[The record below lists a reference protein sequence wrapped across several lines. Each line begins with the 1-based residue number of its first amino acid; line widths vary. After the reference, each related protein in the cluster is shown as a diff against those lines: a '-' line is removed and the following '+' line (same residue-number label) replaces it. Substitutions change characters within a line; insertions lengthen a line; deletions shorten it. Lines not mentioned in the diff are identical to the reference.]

1 MPIVGRTMTMSVE
14 SHRTTGAMRP
24 ERRSMGPT
32 RSNLPAAAPLA
43 VLMDSV
49 ATNGQQDLRRRLGRA
64 VRIWREV
71 TDAPL
76 PRLNPDAP
84 DKQVAALEMEVV
96 ELLAARADP
105 ECAADLQ
112 FQLAELTEG
121 RPSDDPV
128 SRRARAIRPMLL
140 DLDERRS
147 GSSGGPLP
155 PPAES

>member
-1 MPIVGRTMTMSVE
+1 
-14 SHRTTGAMRP
+14 
-24 ERRSMGPT
+24 MGPT

-43 VLMDSV
+43 ILMDSV

-84 DKQVAALEMEVV
+84 DKQVAALEMEAV
-96 ELLAARADP
+96 ELLAAR
-105 ECAADLQ
+105 AADLQ

-140 DLDERRS
+140 DLEERRS
-147 GSSGGPLP
+147 DSSGGPLP